1 MKPQYKIKS
10 IQTLSTSAKHIVPIV
25 GDNQDPWHLD
35 MLQRLGSSSLIVVR
49 LVITSKDSSFIFFV
63 KII

>member
-25 GDNQDPWHLD
+25 GDNKDPWHLD
-35 MLQRLGSSSLIVVR
+35 MLQRPGSSLIAVR